1 MAGSGRSVTIEDKS
15 SSGRGRR
22 VSSMDEPGRKFDA
35 RTFMP
40 ARVNAEISKR
50 YDLDRN
56 EIGSGGYGK
65 VFKARDK
72 NTKDRFVAIKK
83 VIISDDAKKHAFL
96 KEASI
101 MKDLD
106 HPHIC
111 RLLETY
117 EQGRFMFFVME
128 YCEGGEV
135 FDRIMESGMIEEAIT
150 ADIVRQSASALT
162 YAHKRGIAHRD
173 MKPEN
178 ICFCSRDVTN
188 NNIKLIDW
196 GLGFYFGQ
204 ARMHSSVGSLTY
216 AAPEVLESKP
226 QDGYT
231 FACDAWSVGVLTYV
245 MLCGKPPFWGN
256 FNEQLKRMKKESFPM
271 HDATWKSISNDAKDM
286 IKALLRANPKNRMSL
301 DAVLQCSWLRKPSR
315 ANIDAKVAGEVLLNL
330 RRFSNTSHF
339 FSICVASV
347 ARQLDHRRLCDVH
360 KVFAEMDSNGDG
372 VLELHEVRRGFEKV
386 FGADSVMV
394 KDVER
399 IFARLDLDGSGAID
413 YTEFC
418 AAGIGQRMTL
428 EENTLWAAFKTFDVQ
443 DDDERITKEEIKQV
457 LSNGSVNDL
466 WSQEVCQ
473 DVVEE
478 VFELFDRNGD
488 GSLDFQEFV
497 KLMREC
503 ANRQAGD
510 VPPDEQELLEELQN
524 AERQPGMAYAILS
537 KHDESRRDPSS
548 SPGACR
554 EAALMTFG
562 EPDRG
567 IGERLSG
574 ALRQL
579 SVHFERGEAASCFAP
594 FACKA
599 NGSGSG
605 SNCAVQ

>member
-1 MAGSGRSVTIEDKS
+1 MADSERVVTIDDKS
-15 SSGRGRR
+15 SSTRERR
-22 VSSMDEPGRKFDA
+22 SSMDQPHRKFDA

-50 YDLDRN
+50 YDVDRN

-72 NTKDRFVAIKK
+72 NTRDRFVAIKK
-83 VIISDDAKKHAFL
+83 VIIFEEEKKQAFL
-96 KEASI
+96 KEAQI

-106 HPHIC
+106 HPNIC
-111 RLLETY
+111 KLLETY

-135 FDRIMESGMIEEAIT
+135 FDRIMVSGNIEEAIT

-178 ICFCSRDVTN
+178 ICFCSQDVSN

-204 ARMHSSVGSLTY
+204 ARMNSSVGSLTY
-216 AAPEVLESKP
+216 AAPEVLESKA
-226 QDGYT
+226 QNGYT
-231 FACDAWSVGVLTYV
+231 SACDAWSLGVLTYV

-256 FNEQLKRMKKESFPM
+256 YNEQLKRMKKETFPM
-271 HDATWKSISNDAKDM
+271 HDPTWRSISNDAKEL
-286 IKALLRANPKNRMSL
+286 IKKLLRADPKNRISL
-301 DAVLQCSWLRKPSR
+301 ELVLQSPWLKTPAR
-315 ANIDAKVAGEVLLNL
+315 ANLDAKVVSDVLLNL
-330 RRFSNTSHF
+330 RQFSNTSHF

-360 KVFAEMDSNGDG
+360 KVFADMDTNGDG
-372 VLELHEVRRGFEKV
+372 VLELHEVKRGFEKV
-386 FGADSVMV
+386 FGADSDMV

-418 AAGIGQRMTL
+418 AAGIGRRMTL
-428 EENTLWAAFKTFDVQ
+428 EENTLWAAFKAFDVQ
-443 DDDERITKEEIKQV
+443 DDDGRVTKDEIKQV

-466 WSQEVCQ
+466 WPQEVCQ

-497 KLMREC
+497 KLMRDT
-503 ANRQAGD
+503 ANRGGGD
-510 VPPDEQELLEELQN
+510 VQPEDQELLDELQHS
-524 AERQPGMAYAILS
+524 EGQPGMAYAVLS
-537 KHDESRRDPSS
+537 KHDELRREPPSPLARRADPIT
-548 SPGACR
+548 GAG
-554 EAALMTFG
+554 MTTCG

-567 IGERLSG
+567 FGDRLSG
-574 ALRQL
+574 ALRQM
-579 SVHFERGEAASCFAP
+579 SWNFGPPESREAGCFA
-594 FACKA
+594 CRT
-599 NGSGSG
+599 GGIG
-605 SNCAVQ
+605 LNCSIQ